1 MMREQHVRRPQRYL
15 GLQVLRAVAALAV
28 VLYHATVFVF
38 MRLRVPAPIWR
49 CGSNGVD
56 LFFVLS
62 GFVIVLSTQRLQG
75 TRDGWKIFAE
85 RRITRIVPLYWLATL
100 IKVVLLKF
108 DAGAN
113 LTADLSP
120 ASITKSLLFLP
131 SVNALGD
138 IQPVLNVGWTL
149 NMEMFFYLLFAIALF
164 FRANVFLSVGLP
176 LLLLSAGD
184 FVHVLGASTAWTFYA
199 QSIVLEF
206 FFGML
211 IARAILS
218 GRKLPAWLAGL
229 CIAGGLYALFA
240 LLPPVWPKEIHTAWA
255 QGIPA
260 ALVVYG
266 VASLEEKLPHIPA
279 WLLFLGDASYAIYLF
294 HGLCGQLSPLL
305 LVHLG
310 IPSPLLSEFGTIAI
324 SLAVGSLAYLWLDLP
339 IMRWFRQHVFFRGKP
354 VLHVQETLPHADL

>member
-1 MMREQHVRRPQRYL
+1 MRAPQRYV
-15 GLQVLRAVAALAV
+15 GLQVLRAIAALAV
-28 VLYHATVFVF
+28 VMYHATVFVF
-38 MRLRVPAPIWR
+38 TRLHVFFAPIWR

-85 RRITRIVPLYWLATL
+85 RRLTRIVPLYWIATL

-108 DAGAN
+108 DATAN
-113 LTADLSP
+113 LTSDLSF
-120 ASITKSLLFLP
+120 ASISKAVFFLP

-149 NMEMFFYLLFAIALF
+149 NMEMFFYLLFTIALF
-164 FRANVFLSVGLP
+164 FRANVFLCVGLP
-176 LLLLSAGD
+176 LLFLSAGD
-184 FVHVLGASTAWTFYA
+184 FLHIQGAGTAWTFYA

-211 IARAILS
+211 VALAILR
-218 GRKLPAWLAGL
+218 GKRLPAWLAWL
-229 CIAGGLYALFA
+229 AVVGGLYALFA
-240 LLPPVWPKEIHTAWA
+240 LLPPVWPKEIHTAWV

-266 VASLEEKLPHIPA
+266 AASLEGRLPHIPA
-279 WLLFLGDASYAIYLF
+279 WLIFLGDASYAIYLF
-294 HGLCGQLSPLL
+294 HGLCGQLSPML
-305 LVHLG
+305 LVKLG
-310 IPSPLLSEFGTIAI
+310 IPSPVLSELGTVAI

-339 IMRWFRQHVFFRGKP
+339 IMRWFKQHVLFHGKP
-354 VLHVQETLPHADL
+354 VLHVQETLPRTGA